1 LYNENIG
8 ICYGESACSRSGVIT
23 TKSAIDQGKTM
34 KVIMDLTVSPFGV
47 GLSVSEYIAAC
58 HEIFDEAGLKTNL
71 HAYGTNIEGDW
82 DEVMAAVKKCHQRLH
97 QMGVPRLTSSIKV
110 GTRTDREQSMRDKV
124 ASVERKLKR

>member
-1 LYNENIG
+1 
-8 ICYGESACSRSGVIT
+8 
-23 TKSAIDQGKTM
+23 M

-58 HEIFDEAGLKTNL
+58 HKIFDKAGLKTNL

-82 DEVMAAVKKCHQRLH
+82 DEVFAAIKKCHETLH

-110 GTRTDREQSMRDKV
+110 GTRTDKAQTMADKV
-124 ASVERKLKR
+124 DSVKSKL